1 MRKITVINQKGG
13 TGKTTTVVSLGAA
26 LAELGREVLLV
37 DLDPQAGLT
46 ESLGVDTSGKPTV
59 AEVLTRRAEP
69 REAFQNPGR
78 LTVLPA
84 SPALAETEKRILR
97 ERQADYPLALKEA
110 LAGLRGVDFVIVD
123 CPPSLGALSLMG
135 MVYSGS
141 LLIPLQTHYMALNGL
156 EKILGMVKTIR
167 EAGFPME
174 ILGILPCMY
183 DVRTSLSRQV
193 EEQLRNTLGSKVFGT
208 VIRQSVSLAEAPARS
223 MDIFSYQPN
232 GRGAADY
239 RALAQ
244 EVLRHA

>member
-13 TGKTTTVVSLGAA
+13 TGKTTTAVNLGAA
-26 LAELGREVLLV
+26 LSEMGREVLLV

-46 ESLGVDTSGKPTV
+46 ESLGVETSGRPTV
-59 AEVLTRRAEP
+59 AEVLTREVEP
-69 REAFQNPGR
+69 REAFHA
-78 LTVLPA
+78 LHHFTVLPS
-84 SPALAETEKRILR
+84 SPVLAETEKRILR
-97 ERQADYPLALKEA
+97 ERPSDYPLALKDA
-110 LAGLRGVDFVIVD
+110 LAGMRGFDFVIVD

-141 LLIPLQTHYMALNGL
+141 LLIPLQTQYMALNGL
-156 EKILGMVKTIR
+156 EKILGMMKTIR

-193 EEQLRNTLGSKVFGT
+193 EEHLRETLRDKVFRT

-223 MDIFSYQPN
+223 KDVLSYQPG
-232 GRGAADY
+232 GRGAEDY

-244 EVLRHA
+244 EVLRHG

>member
-13 TGKTTTVVSLGAA
+13 TGKTTTAVNLGAA
-26 LAELGREVLLV
+26 LSEIGREVLLV

-46 ESLGVDTSGKPTV
+46 ESLGVETSGRPTV
-59 AEVLTRRAEP
+59 AEVLTREAEP
-69 REAFQNPGR
+69 REAFHAFPH
-78 LTVLPA
+78 LTVLPS
-84 SPALAETEKRILR
+84 SPVLAETEKRILR
-97 ERQADYPLALKEA
+97 ERPSDYPLALKDA
-110 LAGLRGVDFVIVD
+110 LAGMRGFDFVIVD

-141 LLIPLQTHYMALNGL
+141 LLIPLQTQYMALNGL

-167 EAGFPME
+167 EAGFPIE

-193 EEQLRNTLGSKVFGT
+193 EEHLRETLRDKVFRT
-208 VIRQSVSLAEAPARS
+208 VIRQSVCLAEAPARS
-223 MDIFSYQPN
+223 KDVLSYQPG
-232 GRGAADY
+232 GRGAEDY

-244 EVLRHA
+244 EVLRHG

>member
-13 TGKTTTVVSLGAA
+13 TGKTTTVVNLGAA

-46 ESLGVDTSGKPTV
+46 ESLGVATAGKPTV
-59 AEVLTRRAEP
+59 AEVLAREAEP
-69 REAFQNPGR
+69 REAFHNLGH
-78 LTVLPA
+78 LAVLPA
-84 SPALAETEKRILR
+84 SPPLAETEKRILR
-97 ERQADYPLALKEA
+97 ERPSDYPLALSDA
-110 LAGLRGVDFVIVD
+110 LSGLRGFDFILVD

-156 EKILGMVKTIR
+156 EKILGMVRTIR
-167 EAGFPME
+167 EAGFRME

-193 EEQLRNTLGSKVFGT
+193 EEHLRETLREKVFRT

-223 MDIFSYQPN
+223 MDVLSYRPN
-232 GRGAADY
+232 GRGAEDY

-244 EVLRHA
+244 EVLRHG